1 MCVCVCVY
9 ASMCVRARAR
19 VCVCMCVC
27 VCVCVRV
34 CVRACVCVQLFLLYM
49 LEILFGLCLQSVHAR
64 HPRFPSDGI
73 NKYLTWLEKY
83 QMLMEIQSTSLR
95 LCRSCVNRRFFDLP
109 TKAAL
114 CTAGF
119 TKYQ

>member
-1 MCVCVCVY
+1 MFIIVLGV
-9 ASMCVRARAR
+9 
-19 VCVCMCVC
+19 CVC
-27 VCVCVRV
+27 VCVCVCACMRV
-34 CVRACVCVQLFLLYM
+34 CVRACMRVCVQLFLLYM
-49 LEILFGLCLQSVHAR
+49 REILFGLCLLSVHAR

-73 NKYLTWLEKY
+73 KKYLTRLEKY

-95 LCRSCVNRRFFDLP
+95 LYRSCVSRRYFDFP

-119 TKYQ
+119 TKYK